1 MIDQSTVDRIF
12 EASQIID
19 VIQDFI
25 SLKKKGV
32 NYLGNCPFHHEKTP
46 SFTVS
51 PAKNIY
57 KCFGCG
63 KGGNS
68 VNFVMEHEHLS
79 FYEALKYLAKKYHIE
94 ISERE
99 ATAQDIEKQNERDSL
114 LIVTQY
120 AKDYF
125 TDLMMNSE
133 EGKMIGISYFKER
146 GFRDDTIEKFQL
158 GYASSQKD
166 AFTKN
171 ALSKGYKKEYLVAS
185 GLTIEK
191 EDYRFDRFAGRAMFP
206 IHSLTGKI
214 IGFGGRILKT
224 DKNTA
229 KYLNSPESE
238 IYHKS
243 KVLYGMFFAKRAI
256 TQVDKCFLVE
266 GYTDVIS
273 MHQAGI
279 ENVVASSGTSLT
291 VDQIK
296 QIKRFTLNI
305 TILYDGDSAGI
316 KASLRGIDMIL
327 EEGMNVKIVLLPE
340 GEDPDSYSRSHSA
353 TEVNQYISQNEKD
366 FILFKT
372 QLLLEESKNDPVKK
386 AALINDIVQSISI
399 IPNAITRSVYIKE
412 CATRLNTN
420 EDIINNEV
428 NKNLRK
434 KFAPGEIEIVEQLNT
449 APQEISTNDKL
460 SFQLEN
466 NEKDL
471 IKYIVKFGNLI
482 INPENEN
489 LAEQKSFLQHIIE
502 QIENDEIIMLHPV
515 CKKIFSECS
524 EIFKKE
530 NTLPEKYFIQ
540 NNDPEINKLTAEYLF
555 EKYKLSKIHTKNNR
569 TTETDE
575 DIAKRGV
582 YESLLNYKAAWV
594 HKMIFNLDEKLKDA
608 QNSGDGEAMQKI
620 MEEMTHLNKIK
631 LQISALNK
639 RVIG

>member
-1 MIDQSTVDRIF
+1 
-12 EASQIID
+12 
-19 VIQDFI
+19 
-25 SLKKKGV
+25 
-32 NYLGNCPFHHEKTP
+32 
-46 SFTVS
+46 
-51 PAKNIY
+51 
-57 KCFGCG
+57 
-63 KGGNS
+63 
-68 VNFVMEHEHLS
+68 
-79 FYEALKYLAKKYHIE
+79 
-94 ISERE
+94 
-99 ATAQDIEKQNERDSL
+99 
-114 LIVTQY
+114 
-120 AKDYF
+120 
-125 TDLMMNSE
+125 
-133 EGKMIGISYFKER
+133 
-146 GFRDDTIEKFQL
+146 
-158 GYASSQKD
+158 
-166 AFTKN
+166 
-171 ALSKGYKKEYLVAS
+171 
-185 GLTIEK
+185 
-191 EDYRFDRFAGRAMFP
+191 
-206 IHSLTGKI
+206 
-214 IGFGGRILKT
+214 
-224 DKNTA
+224 
-229 KYLNSPESE
+229 
-238 IYHKS
+238 
-243 KVLYGMFFAKRAI
+243 
-256 TQVDKCFLVE
+256 
-266 GYTDVIS
+266 
-273 MHQAGI
+273 
-279 ENVVASSGTSLT
+279 
-291 VDQIK
+291 
-296 QIKRFTLNI
+296 
-305 TILYDGDSAGI
+305 
-316 KASLRGIDMIL
+316 MIL
-327 EEGMNVKIVLLPE
+327 EKGMNVKIVLLPE

>member
-434 KFAPGEIEIVEQLNT
+434 KFAPGEIEIVEQINT

-502 QIENDEIIMLHPV
+502 QIENDEIVMLHPV